1 MLTNWFNEDD
11 GRFGD
16 MTSSGFGR
24 TKALGPEWPGHPVH
38 HCPELCGH
46 LLQQVRLAAKHV
58 GSLRC
63 RVVAL
68 RRVPK
73 LGLRSVSSLRGRVEN
88 AKRNLI
94 DSYWPSI
101 VNGWHDLIMAMQ
113 MLRHN
118 HNAHLISVWNCWS
131 VNIQVTDTTKLQNK
145 TIIFLWGFGNLMRD
159 MGLQLFPLR
168 QLLQEWHA
176 ADCRHQGAGRDVS
189 LMKYSES
196 LTSGCGWRALDTC
209 RGPELKDC
217 ILIILHWR
225 FASAD
230 LRFCRLPVSGETRG
244 EEADYCRFGPTRD

>member
-1 MLTNWFNEDD
+1 MRMMVGLGIWHPAVLVALRPWALNDQGIRCIIAPSFADIFFNKCAWLRNTL
-11 GRFGD
+11 GR
-16 MTSSGFGR
+16 
-24 TKALGPEWPGHPVH
+24 
-38 HCPELCGH
+38 C
-46 LLQQVRLAAKHV
+46 
-58 GSLRC
+58 
-63 RVVAL
+63 VVAL